1 MSVESRL
8 GAVHFLVQEQW
19 GAIEGFR
26 EGEEGSFRK
35 GTGTMAVVAQGGL
48 GFFQARDWI
57 NTKKSEL
64 ESLKQ

>member
-35 GTGTMAVVAQGGL
+35 RTMAVVAQGGL

>member
-26 EGEEGSFRK
+26 EDEDYGRK
-35 GTGTMAVVAQGGL
+35 GTMAVVAQGGL